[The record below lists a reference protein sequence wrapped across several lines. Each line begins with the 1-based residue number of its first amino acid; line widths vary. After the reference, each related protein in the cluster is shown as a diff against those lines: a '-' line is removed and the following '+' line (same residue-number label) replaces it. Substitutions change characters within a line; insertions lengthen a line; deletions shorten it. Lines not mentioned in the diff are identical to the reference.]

1 MRTVSSVS
9 EEPGTH
15 SIHCKPPLAQPAP
28 SPAQTYSSKR
38 AHCTLDFSSFAL
50 LIQRHKQGYKTVV
63 RLFYRKENRATPRA
77 GIWFGFCCTK
87 GSPSYPLD
95 VWSVL
100 LHGNFFHCAFKAKK
114 WLDVKRCRL
123 FKASPLFI
131 LRVDLSQ
138 KIHRGLDGS
147 R

>member
-28 SPAQTYSSKR
+28 SPAQIYSSKR

-77 GIWFGFCCTK
+77 GIRFGFCCTK